1 MSMMPRIKM
10 FVMIRFIRLAAK
22 KKGGKYTE
30 LLKEAET
37 VYAYRKKKILTA
49 EELEKIAAATRKI
62 QQITRT
68 RG

>member
-22 KKGGKYTE
+22 KKGGKYNE

-37 VYAYRKKKILTA
+37 VYAYRKKKMLTT
-49 EELEKIAAATRKI
+49 EELEKITAAMRKI

>member
-1 MSMMPRIKM
+1 MMPRIKM

-22 KKGGKYTE
+22 KKGGKYNE

-37 VYAYRKKKILTA
+37 VYAYRKKKILPT
-49 EELEKIAAATRKI
+49 EELEKITAAMRKI

>member
-1 MSMMPRIKM
+1 MMPRIKM
-10 FVMIRFIRLAAK
+10 FVMIRLLRLAAK
-22 KKGGKYTE
+22 GKGGKYTE

-37 VYAYRKKKILTA
+37 MYAYRKKKILTT
-49 EELEKIAAATRKI
+49 EELEKITAAMRKI

>member
-22 KKGGKYTE
+22 KKGGKYNE

-37 VYAYRKKKILTA
+37 VYAYRKKRKLTMA
-49 EELEKIAAATRKI
+49 ELEKIAAATRKI
-62 QQITRT
+62 KQITERH
-68 RG
+68 

>member
-1 MSMMPRIKM
+1 MMPRIKM

-22 KKGGKYTE
+22 KKGGKYNE

-37 VYAYRKKKILTA
+37 VYAYRKKKILTT
-49 EELEKIAAATRKI
+49 EELEKITAAMRKI